1 MENLEKALIYFADQ
15 FNCSQSVFS
24 AYSERFGISEDDA
37 IRIATGFGAGFG
49 REQEVCGA
57 ISGAVM
63 VLGCKYF
70 KENDVSGSK
79 EIIYNKT
86 NELLAKFKEVNNTIY
101 CSDLTGIDFKKD
113 VNREEFKKQ
122 NIQEKI
128 CKKCIVDV
136 CKLLE
141 EMI

>member
-1 MENLEKALIYFADQ
+1 MENSEKALIYFSDQ
-15 FNCSQSVFS
+15 LNCSQSVFS
-24 AYSERFGISEDDA
+24 AYSENFGINENDA

-63 VLGCKYF
+63 VLGCRFYD
-70 KENDVSGSK
+70 ESDVPGSK

-86 NELLAKFKEVNNTIY
+86 NELLAKFREMNKTVY
-101 CSDLTGIDFKKD
+101 CSELTGIDFKKD
-113 VNREEFKKQ
+113 VGRVEFKKH
-122 NIQEKI
+122 NIQEKV

-136 CKLLE
+136 CRLLE

>member
-1 MENLEKALIYFADQ
+1 MKDSEKALIYFSDQ
-15 FNCSQSVFS
+15 YNCSQSVFS

-63 VLGCKYF
+63 VLGCRYF
-70 KENDVSGSK
+70 DENDVPGSK
-79 EIIYNKT
+79 EIIYSKT
-86 NELLAKFKEVNNTIY
+86 NELLTKFKELNKTIY

-113 VNREEFKKQ
+113 INREEFKKQ
-122 NIQEKI
+122 DIQEKV

-136 CKLLE
+136 CRLLE